1 MPRPPGHRST
11 RTLRRPRR
19 EDLGLVRSEFA
30 ALQRLTTPAKIQAF
44 LNALPANHE
53 VGGET
58 ILSVREVLRQRR
70 AHCIE
75 GAFVAACAL
84 WVHGEAPLVLHM
96 ACDASDY
103 PHVVA
108 LFRRGGHWGALS
120 KTNGA
125 VLRFRDPVYRSLRE
139 LSLSYFHEYANR
151 RGDKT
156 LRSYSG
162 AFDLRRLDPA
172 DWVTAAG
179 ACQCGARPARAAAAL
194 PAAVAGAGEAAHAP
208 RRFRAACGEGGR
220 ASEAGDDVTAL
231 HAWRPQPVDEAL
243 RPRGRPKR
251 RA

>member
-96 ACDASDY
+96 DCDASDY

-179 ACQCGARPARAAAAL
+179 ACN
-194 PAAVAGAGEAAHAP
+194 AAHDRLERLRHYPLLSPAQEKLLT
-208 RRFRAACGEGGR
+208 RRDAFEQRVARGGR
-220 ASEAGDDVTAL
+220 ASEAGTT
-231 HAWRPQPVDEAL
+231 
-243 RPRGRPKR
+243 
-251 RA
+251 